1 MTAGSARPTEEV
13 VVDLGDN
20 SIQATVEDNG
30 SGFNVAEVLNTP
42 QPKGIG
48 LTTLRERAMMLGGDI
63 RIDSTVG
70 RGTKVALSMPI

>member
-1 MTAGSARPTEEV
+1 L
-13 VVDLGDN
+13 VDLGDD

-30 SGFNVAEVLNTP
+30 SGFNVSEVINNT

-48 LTTLRERAMMLGGDI
+48 LTTLRERVMMLGGEI

-70 RGTKVALSMPI
+70 RGTKVSLSMPI